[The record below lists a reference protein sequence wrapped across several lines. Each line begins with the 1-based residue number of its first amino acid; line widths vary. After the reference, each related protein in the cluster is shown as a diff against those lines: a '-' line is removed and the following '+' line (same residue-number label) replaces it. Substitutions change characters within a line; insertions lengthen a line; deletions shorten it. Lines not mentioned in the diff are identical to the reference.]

1 MAISASELIMY
12 GSANMPE
19 DDTGTSGGAIAT
31 TVRVIFDDTSLPNSL
46 SDRVTVVSSSAGDSS
61 QSVTIYG
68 RDVAGVIQSE
78 VIALAGVATV
88 SGAITYDRLLKAVVS
103 ATHAGTISI
112 KKLSGGTTIAAL
124 ESGVLTIRRPFYN
137 AASSPTQGKTLY
149 EKVFLKNT
157 NATLTLTSAQVSG
170 SVASLGSITQF
181 ALETTPNNNTSVAN
195 RLTAPGSTGV
205 LDNTA
210 KYIPPSSGLAA
221 GSGIGIWLVLS
232 LASGLAPQLGTYS
245 LTTMGNSP

>member
-12 GSANMPE
+12 GSTNMPE
-19 DDTGTSGGAIAT
+19 DDTSASGGAIAT

-46 SDRVTVVSSSAGDSS
+46 SDTVTVESSSAGDSS
-61 QSVTIYG
+61 QSVTVYG
-68 RDVAGVIQSE
+68 RDSAGVIQSE
-78 VIALAGVATV
+78 VLSLNGVTPVA
-88 SGAITYDRLLKAVVS
+88 GAITYDRLLKAVIS

-112 KKLSGGTTIAAL
+112 KKASGGTVIAAL

-149 EKVFLKNT
+149 EKIFLKNT

-181 ALETTPNNNTSVAN
+181 AMETTQNSPSGMAN
-195 RLTAPGSTGV
+195 RLTAPANTGV
-205 LDNTA
+205 LSNTA

-232 LASGLAPQLGTYS
+232 LSSGLAPQLGTYS
-245 LTTMGNSP
+245 LTTMGNST